1 MPYCTHRSCVSHSLP
16 IPSPLL
22 SFSFLFSFAIP
33 LLSSFLTFL
42 SAPLLS
48 DPILCCPLPSAAYRV
63 ASMLPAVLLTMLFYL
78 DQNISVRAV
87 NACNLKKV
95 RETERVRERERG

>member
-1 MPYCTHRSCVSHSLP
+1 MPP
-16 IPSPLL
+16 P
-22 SFSFLFSFAIP
+22 
-33 LLSSFLTFL
+33 
-42 SAPLLS
+42 
-48 DPILCCPLPSAAYRV
+48 AAYRV

-95 RETERVRERERG
+95 READTESWIDVLHCVVLCCIALYCVVLCRWTD

>member
-1 MPYCTHRSCVSHSLP
+1 
-16 IPSPLL
+16 
-22 SFSFLFSFAIP
+22 
-33 LLSSFLTFL
+33 
-42 SAPLLS
+42 
-48 DPILCCPLPSAAYRV
+48 
-63 ASMLPAVLLTMLFYL
+63 MLPAVLLTMLFYL